1 MATPA
6 ERKEELP
13 QLRAQFAT
21 TLSLADDTSFLGL
34 LWSLNALQTGR
45 ADKASRFLDGFPPDA
60 ATEGILGPKAIF
72 PWELETL
79 ANELLA
85 TPKHSYYRTID
96 CRSWSVASEI
106 VNQLR
111 ALENAEYGAHS
122 GERRIFVGLGRS
134 IARQSPWQ
142 RGYIGVSQLYR
153 NAFVYG
159 QGNCAAYLEECSGL
173 TASDMTLVGF
183 SLLSVFYPDPAIRP
197 ASDMQLLNQLGI
209 DRDTLSRVLDRITGP
224 LAELRSKAVVQRN
237 VDSPT
242 AYKPSIMRQYPCV
255 LVGPRARTMIAP
267 LPDLIMDR
275 VTNGLFYDVIGGGGV
290 VRDEIGRRFETY
302 CVALLR
308 AMLTGISFEP
318 ELTYGTPLGPIASP
332 DILMFDSTD
341 EVQLAIEC
349 KASRMSVTARFG
361 AAPEGD
367 RGYEEIAK
375 GVMQLW
381 RYFAHCRAKVAP
393 HGLATDVQGLILTM
407 DEWFAGRSTV
417 IPQIIQRANELADAS
432 AHAIPPADRRPVA
445 FSTIS
450 ELELVL
456 KTATTASL
464 LEAVRVGTAEKVGWI
479 FSSIHREVQKEK
491 TEPKH
496 YPFEE
501 ALAELLPW
509 WRKFDDLPDEEG
521 QSEIR

>member
-6 ERKEELP
+6 EQKEELP
-13 QLRAQFAT
+13 QLRSQFAT
-21 TLSLADDTSFLGL
+21 MLSLADDTSFLGL

-45 ADKASRFLDGFPPDA
+45 AGEASRFLNGFPADA
-60 ATEGILGPKAIF
+60 ATEGIRGPKAIF

-79 ANELLA
+79 ANELLT
-85 TPKHSYYRTID
+85 TPKHRYYRTIN
-96 CRSWSVASEI
+96 CRSWNVASEI

-111 ALENAEYGAHS
+111 ELESAEFGARH
-122 GERRIFVGLGRS
+122 GEISVFVEMGRIG
-134 IARQSPWQ
+134 ARQFHWQ
-142 RGYIGVSQLYR
+142 RGHISVPQLYR
-153 NAFVYG
+153 NAFIYG
-159 QGNCAAYLEECSGL
+159 QGNCAAYLTDRLGL
-173 TASDMTLVGF
+173 TAYDMTLVGF
-183 SLLSVFYPDPAIRP
+183 SLLSMFYPDPAMRP
-197 ASDMQLLNQLGI
+197 ASDMQLLNQLSI
-209 DRDTLSRVLDRITGP
+209 DRDTLSVVLDRITCP

-242 AYKPSIMRQYPCV
+242 AYKPSILRQYPCI

-275 VTNGLFYDVIGGGGV
+275 VTNGLFYDVIGGGGAI
-290 VRDEIGRRFETY
+290 RDEIGRRFETY
-302 CVALLR
+302 SLALLR
-308 AMLTGISFEP
+308 EMLTGVRFEP
-318 ELTYGTPLGPIASP
+318 ESTYDTGLGPIASP

-341 EVQLAIEC
+341 AVQLAIEC

-381 RYFAHCRAKVAP
+381 RYLAHCRSEVAP

-417 IPQIIQRANELADAS
+417 IPQIIRRANELADAS
-432 AHAIPPADRRPVA
+432 PHAIPQADRQPVA

-456 KTATTASL
+456 STATTASL
-464 LEAVRVGTAEKVGWI
+464 LEAVRVGTAEKVGWT
-479 FSSIHREVQKEK
+479 FSDIHRKVQTEK
-491 TEPKH
+491 TEPKR

-501 ALAELLPW
+501 ALGELLPW

-521 QSEIR
+521 HS